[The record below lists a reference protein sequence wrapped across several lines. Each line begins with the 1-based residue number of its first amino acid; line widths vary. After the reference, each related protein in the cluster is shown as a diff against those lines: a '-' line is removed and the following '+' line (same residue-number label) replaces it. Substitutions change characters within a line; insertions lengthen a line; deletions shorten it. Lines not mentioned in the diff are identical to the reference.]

1 MKLLHFRKVLEKIAI
16 TADQK
21 PCPQGIQEYCNK
33 DCPFRQ
39 AISILGK
46 RYTFDILRVLSYD
59 KAVRFK
65 KIAESIPASTKTI
78 TERLGELVKFGVV
91 KREAFAEIP
100 PRVEYSLTEKGL
112 DLEPALDYIRDWGV
126 KWYTSK

>member
-1 MKLLHFRKVLEKIAI
+1 MTTK
-16 TADQK
+16 QK
-21 PCPQGIQEYCNK
+21 ECPQGIQQYCNK

-39 AISILGK
+39 AMSILGK
-46 RYTFDILRVLSYD
+46 RYTFEILRVLSYD
-59 KAVRFK
+59 KSVRFN
-65 KIAESIPASTKTI
+65 KIVEEVKGSTKTV
-78 TERLGELVKFGVV
+78 TERLNELVRFGVV

-126 KWYTSK
+126 KWNRKEK